1 MKTNGEFPMK
11 KFALLAMAI
20 VFGLAASAR
29 AGLPVQLGV
38 AGDSLQVFS
47 AEREITGLRL
57 NLPYSEND
65 EMTGLDFGIAGGG
78 GTIRGIRLN
87 LFNFSSVHSAG
98 LEAGLSN
105 YGETFS
111 GVQFGI
117 FNIVEGEVQGWQT
130 ALFNNAGELHGFQLG
145 IVNRAG
151 SLHHG
156 VQLGLINIVKSSDAY
171 VLPIVS
177 WGF

>member
-1 MKTNGEFPMK
+1 MK
-11 KFALLAMAI
+11 KIAYLAMAI
-20 VFGLAASAR
+20 VFGLAAAAR
-29 AGLPVQLGV
+29 AGMPVQIGV
-38 AGDSLQVFS
+38 AGDSFQLFS

-57 NLPYSEND
+57 NLPYSSND
-65 EMTGLDFGIAGGG
+65 DVTGIDIGIAGGG

-98 LEAGLSN
+98 IELGFSN

-111 GVQFGI
+111 GVQFGL
-117 FNIVEGEVQGWQT
+117 FNIVEEETHGLQAGF
-130 ALFNNAGELHGFQLG
+130 FNNAGELHGFQLG
-145 IVNRAG
+145 VINRAG
-151 SLHHG
+151 DLHG
-156 VQLGLINIVKSSDAY
+156 VQLGLINIVKSGDAM